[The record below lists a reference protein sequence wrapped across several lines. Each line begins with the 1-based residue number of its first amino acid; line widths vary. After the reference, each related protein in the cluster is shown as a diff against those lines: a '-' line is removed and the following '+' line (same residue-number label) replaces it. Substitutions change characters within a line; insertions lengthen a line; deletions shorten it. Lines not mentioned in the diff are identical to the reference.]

1 MGCFAMMDD
10 KSETALTGKPK
21 GHDLSAWL
29 RGDVTLTLPRWALV
43 AAGLGVLVLLLVALD

>member
-1 MGCFAMMDD
+1 MVDD

-43 AAGLGVLVLLLVALD
+43 AAGLSVLVLLLVALD